1 MNEVVE
7 KKNDVVVDLTK
18 VEDLSHYNQNNGD
31 NILALNIVVRTLTA
45 KKGNKFKSV
54 KTMMYLPYYD
64 ANDGFKCYKNV
75 KVDTHFTKDAFDN
88 VYSECGIHKVDD
100 LQTGTLYVRKKSVQA
115 PFKWLVTENEQG
127 EKEYPSLWVKG
138 DIIGFAPYTPDE
150 DSFKY
155 HAPIKDAEIVNNT
168 IEEESDEEF
177 KGVE

>member
-1 MNEVVE
+1 MNEVV
-7 KKNDVVVDLTK
+7 KNEVIDLSSA
-18 VEDLSHYNQNNGD
+18 EDLSAYNVNDANN
-31 NILALNIVVRTLTA
+31 IIALNIIVRTLTA

-64 ANDGFKCYKNV
+64 ADDGFKGYKNI
-75 KVDTHFTKDAFDN
+75 KVDTSFTKDAFDN

-115 PFKWLVTENEQG
+115 PFKWLVTRNAEGENV
-127 EKEYPSLWVKG
+127 YPHIWIKG

-150 DSFKY
+150 DAFKY
-155 HAPIKDAEIVNNT
+155 HAPVKDAEIVQSSNVVD
-168 IEEESDEEF
+168 EESEEF